1 MRNGFFSRT
10 ALWVMACGL
19 LVHSAFAQDFRAKIS
34 GRVSDASN
42 AAVTNASVSL
52 LNKKTGIKRTGQSNN
67 EGLYRFDFV
76 DPSDY
81 RVTVELAGFA
91 TFIRELP
98 EVQSQAD
105 VTVDAV
111 MRPSDVR
118 ETITVSESAVGVS
131 FNSTTVALTIDQKL
145 TEEVPRFD
153 RNPFKLALL
162 DPAVRETR
170 RTEQNG
176 FLSLANNSLD
186 MGGGTSQKNDVVVN
200 GLSISVGNKT
210 AFTPNQDAIQEVNIQ
225 QSTTDAESGHS
236 AGGKV
241 SMVMKSGSNEFHG
254 TAFYVGRNPALN
266 ATTDRTL
273 FSNTASRNNIFG
285 ATFGNPIRKNKLFS
299 FFSYEQWILNTPS
312 AAAATSPTALERTG
326 DFSQSLNTSGA
337 LRTIYDPYSTVLAAN
352 GTVTRTPFT
361 GNKVPASRQ
370 DPLAMKFI
378 GYIPFANSTPDNPTG
393 LNNLKTVQ
401 NTAWR
406 YWSLSERVD
415 YSISEKWTV
424 YGLYNK
430 MDTTSTRTDSLFSAS
445 PAYVPGGSVRNGWGA
460 SGGAIWSLNSTTVVS
475 FTGEYHYFVD
485 DYGTTAEQKD
495 WSQYWP
501 NGWFKP
507 HLPQFP
513 VYFPQVTIGNTSL
526 GQTNSYYQEPHGST
540 VTAKLSHLAGAH
552 FVKFG
557 GETRNSG
564 GPNVV
569 AGANRPLFNFQAALT
584 ANTFLSPNTRNVGDE
599 FATFLTG
606 AMADDSKSVRFE
618 IRYPHTTY
626 YGLFL
631 QDDWK
636 LTSRIS
642 LNLGVR
648 YELETAWHD
657 GDSKMS
663 RYVDLTAPNTAMAAK
678 PPVFPAA
685 VTALRTTPVPNV
697 GQWLYTDD
705 DHGAFTSPKFAFMPR
720 IGMAFKVSN
729 TSALRI
735 GFATYITPLELN
747 GAASFLTPP
756 YPGFD
761 ASQNALPL
769 NQGVPQENF
778 SNPFAA
784 GVNPLIPAIGK
795 GFGPYLGLGTS
806 TQSFWVQNPKR
817 EVNNR
822 LNISF
827 SRQIFGSFVGEVT
840 YLGSFVRNRPFNYN
854 TNQVDPRIGYAA
866 GAGKMDAQVANP
878 YSNYLTPVQFPGPL
892 RNQPTVAAKTLLLPY
907 PQYGILDQEIT
918 CCISARYDAVSL
930 KLQRPFRGGYNL
942 VFGYNYNNE
951 RQGEFYDEV
960 ASFLNQRT
968 MTSSINP
975 RHRISAAG
983 TYQLPFGK
991 GRRFLGTAP
1000 AAVNLLLGGWQVV
1013 SSFYWNGGN
1022 LLVFGRNPLAL
1033 TAPDVQASG
1042 DPRIS
1047 NPTPGQWFDT
1057 SVFKVLPAYTQR
1069 TNPWYYD
1076 GLRGPMYWDV
1086 QSAVSKSFPITE
1098 RIRADFRVAAF
1109 NLTNHLNRAD
1119 PDLVVTSATFG
1130 QALRQAANLPGR
1142 QIEFGMKL
1150 VF

>member
-1 MRNGFFSRT
+1 MQPSRAIVLLT
-10 ALWVMACGL
+10 LACSALL
-19 LVHSAFAQDFRAKIS
+19 AQDFRAKIS

-42 AAVTNASVSL
+42 SAVPNANVSL
-52 LNKKTGIKRTGQSNN
+52 LNKKTGVKRTSESNG

-76 DPSDY
+76 DPSEY
-81 RVTVELAGFA
+81 TVTVEVAGFA
-91 TFIRELP
+91 TFVQELP
-98 EVQSQAD
+98 EVQAQAD
-105 VTVDAV
+105 VTVNAV

-118 ETITVSESAVGVS
+118 ETITVSEAAVQVN

-170 RTEQNG
+170 RQEQNG

-210 AFTPNQDAIQEVNIQ
+210 AYTPNQDSIQEVNIQ

-285 ATFGNPIRKNKLFS
+285 GTLGNPIKKNKLFS

-312 AAAATSPTALERTG
+312 SSAATSPTAAERTG
-326 DFSQSLNTSGA
+326 DFSQSLNSNGA
-337 LRTIYDPYSTVLAAN
+337 LRTIYDPYTTTLSSTGAVS
-352 GTVTRTPFT
+352 RTAFT
-361 GNKVPASRQ
+361 GNKVPLSRQ

-378 GYIPFANSTPDNPTG
+378 GLIPFANSAPDNPTG

-406 YWSLSERVD
+406 YWSLSERAD
-415 YSISEKWTV
+415 YNINEKWTI

-430 MDTTSTRTDSLFSAS
+430 MDTTSTRTDSLWSAS

-460 SGGAIWSLNSTTVVS
+460 SGGAIYTLSARTILN

-485 DYGTTAEQKD
+485 DYGTTAQQQD
-495 WSQYWP
+495 WTQYWSSK
-501 NGWFKP
+501 WFVP

-513 VYFPQVTIGNTSL
+513 VYFPQVNVGNTTL
-526 GQTNSYYQEPHGST
+526 GQSNSYYQEPHGST
-540 VTAKLSHLAGAH
+540 ATAKISHQAGSH
-552 FVKFG
+552 FFKFG

-569 AGANRPLFNFQAALT
+569 AGGNRPLFNFTANLT
-584 ANTFLSPNTRNVGDE
+584 ANTFLSPNTKLVGDE
-599 FATFLTG
+599 FATFLLG
-606 AMADDSKSVRFE
+606 AIADDSHSIRYE

-626 YGLFL
+626 YGFFA
-631 QDDWK
+631 QDDWR
-636 LTSRIS
+636 LTSRIT
-642 LNLGVR
+642 LNLGLR
-648 YELETAWHD
+648 YEFETAWHD

-663 RYVDLTAPNTAMAAK
+663 RYVDLTAPNTAMAAN

-685 VTALRTTPVPNV
+685 VTALRTTPAPNV
-697 GQWLYTDD
+697 GQWIYTDSS
-705 DHGAFTSPKFAFMPR
+705 HAAFTSPKFVFMPR
-720 IGMAFKVSN
+720 VGMAFKINN
-729 TSALRI
+729 TSALRV
-735 GFATYITPLELN
+735 GFATYVTPLELN
-747 GAASFLTPP
+747 GAAGFLTPP

-761 ASQNALPL
+761 ASQNALAL
-769 NQGVPQENF
+769 NQGVPQETF

-795 GFGPYLGLGTS
+795 GFGPYLGVGTS

-822 LNISF
+822 LNVSY
-827 SRQIFGSFVGEVT
+827 SRQVFASFVAEAT
-840 YLGSFVRNRPFNYN
+840 YLGAFIRNRPYN
-854 TNQVDPRIGYAA
+854 RNINQVDPRIGYAA
-866 GAGKMDAQVANP
+866 GAGKMDAQVTNP
-878 YSNYLTPVQFPGPL
+878 YYNYLTPATFPGPL

-907 PQYGILDQEIT
+907 PQYGILDQELT
-918 CCISARYDAVSL
+918 CCQSARYDGISL

-942 VFGYNYNNE
+942 VFGYNYNYE
-951 RQGEFYDEV
+951 RQGEYYDEV
-960 ASFLNQRT
+960 ANFLDQRT
-968 MTSSINP
+968 TMSTINP
-975 RHRISAAG
+975 RHRVSAAS

-991 GRRFLGTAP
+991 GRKFLSNAN
-1000 AAVNLLLGGWQVV
+1000 NLTNMVLGGWQVV
-1013 SSFYWNGGN
+1013 GSLYMNNGN
-1022 LLVFGRNPLAL
+1022 LLQFPAAL
-1033 TAPDVQASG
+1033 VSG
-1042 DPRIS
+1042 DPRVD
-1047 NPTPGQWFDT
+1047 NPTPGEWFNPA
-1057 SVFKVLPAYTQR
+1057 VFKPLPAYTQR

-1076 GLRGPMYWDV
+1076 GLRGPGYWEV
-1086 QSAVSKSFPITE
+1086 QGALSKSFPIRE
-1098 RIRADFRVAAF
+1098 RIHADLRVAAF

-1130 QALRQAANLPGR
+1130 QALRQATNLPGR
-1142 QIEFGMKL
+1142 QIEFGMKI